1 MFTVVCSTG
10 DIRLRDGATNYEGRV
25 EICYNNAWGTVC
37 QDGWTFHESIVACR
51 QLGLSG
57 IGKFDVRPGKIVFIH
72 TRHSVL
78 LYFRHTSLAFM
89 LYIGT
94 PLLEANTIGTKN
106 FVRFSKVSLAQGLVI
121 DHAPSTIAASYY
133 CG

>member
-1 MFTVVCSTG
+1 MFTVVCTTG

-57 IGKFDVRPGKIVFIH
+57 IGKFDSIAVVRPGKIIFIH
-72 TRHSVL
+72 TRGVASIGL
-78 LYFRHTSLAFM
+78 SGLEAPLPAPLSFRSGLSGWVWMYNSLA
-89 LYIGT
+89 
-94 PLLEANTIGTKN
+94 
-106 FVRFSKVSLAQGLVI
+106 
-121 DHAPSTIAASYY
+121 
-133 CG
+133 

>member
-1 MFTVVCSTG
+1 MFTVVCTTG

-57 IGKFDVRPGKIVFIH
+57 IGKFDRIAVSRPGKIIF
-72 TRHSVL
+72 
-78 LYFRHTSLAFM
+78 
-89 LYIGT
+89 
-94 PLLEANTIGTKN
+94 
-106 FVRFSKVSLAQGLVI
+106 
-121 DHAPSTIAASYY
+121 
-133 CG
+133 